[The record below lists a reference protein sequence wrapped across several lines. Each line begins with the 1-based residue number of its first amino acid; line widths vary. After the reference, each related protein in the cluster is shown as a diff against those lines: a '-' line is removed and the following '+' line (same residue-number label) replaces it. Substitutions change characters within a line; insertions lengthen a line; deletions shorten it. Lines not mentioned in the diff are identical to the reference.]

1 MVSHPRSSV
10 GEGREDIFEESLQ
23 QWEERGVREEKALK
37 VRRLCPE
44 GKQPVEK
51 AGLGEGSEEMNSWP

>member
-1 MVSHPRSSV
+1 M
-10 GEGREDIFEESLQ
+10 GEGRKDIFEESIQ

-44 GKQPVEK
+44 GKEPVEK
-51 AGLGEGSEEMNSWP
+51 AGLGEGSEEVNSWP